1 MGQPVSCN
9 TAIKKYVN
17 HSVSLGVVARKL
29 AMKAPV
35 SVGGLITKLN
45 AMPQSRTL
53 KQDWT
58 TSDGSNM
65 GGTVAL
71 TLKSDGTYSVNF
83 DSINHTSLPDS
94 IDFQVRAYLAAPG
107 LPHALLFGHGGSVGG
122 DLLKGQGEETHQE
135 SGTNPLISI
144 YWNEIVSSAVF
155 TVQHDQRL
163 GGVLGWLVNDLINLG
178 SAAAGFAIGA
188 IIGVTREAI
197 GWLGTTLGPGGTIGV
212 IAGVA
217 VFAVGALAGLPLGS
231 AVILGTVAGV
241 ASGAVANALI
251 KTRAMTHD
259 EISAAQTVFGSEVPY
274 GNILFTN
281 LAGQNG
287 RAFTAPGV
295 DGKTYCNLGSVFDNT
310 LGPGNNAY
318 PYKGEVMI
326 HELTHAWQIAHNSF
340 VPGLLCSAI
349 VNQSA
354 YNQGD
359 NVYAYGPAGPD
370 WSAFNLEQQGA
381 IVNQWYAGN
390 NDGGTP
396 QGQFVAMDKSANP
409 YYKYIKGNI
418 LAGAAG
424 FSTSWL

>member
-1 MGQPVSCN
+1 M
-9 TAIKKYVN
+9 
-17 HSVSLGVVARKL
+17 
-29 AMKAPV
+29 
-35 SVGGLITKLN
+35 
-45 AMPQSRTL
+45 
-53 KQDWT
+53 
-58 TSDGSNM
+58 
-65 GGTVAL
+65 
-71 TLKSDGTYSVNF
+71 
-83 DSINHTSLPDS
+83 
-94 IDFQVRAYLAAPG
+94 
-107 LPHALLFGHGGSVGG
+107 GG

-274 GNILFTN
+274 ENVLFTN